1 MSPTYLSLLRPLFL
15 LRDLIK
21 AVDSWR
27 SVGYAVRQ
35 VPLEHITT
43 EAGSSVA
50 LGGWSVCPALRPK
63 RK

>member
-1 MSPTYLSLLRPLFL
+1 MSPTHLSLFL

-21 AVDSWR
+21 AVDCWC

-43 EAGSSVA
+43 EAGRSSVA
-50 LGGWSVCPALRPK
+50 LGGWSVCPAVHPK
-63 RK
+63 GK